1 MPGYMIEDLKI
12 SDVFFHQRGGAD
24 GEVAKRQPPELEKAY
39 PEPTMFGD
47 LPATGLFVRHVRNLE
62 VSNLE
67 VMTEAADARPAF
79 WLMDVDG
86 VDFFRVKV
94 PRQSVAP
101 AFNLNDVKEFRVF
114 GCKYLK
120 DAAYEESGNR
130 SF

>member
-12 SDVFFHQRGGAD
+12 SDVYFHQRGGAD
-24 GEVAKRQPPELEKAY
+24 DEIAKRRPPELENAY
-39 PEPTMFGD
+39 PEPTMFGN

-67 VMTEAADARPAF
+67 VMTETADARPAF

-86 VDFFRVKV
+86 SDFFRVKV
-94 PRQSVAP
+94 PRQSAAP
-101 AFNLNDVKEFRVF
+101 AFNLSDVKDFRVF
-114 GCKYLK
+114 GCKYLE
-120 DAAYEESGNR
+120 DAIHEQSGTR